1 MAVPYRPY
9 GVFDQL
15 VVAAGCDDFV
25 RKPFQFEEIY
35 DCMARHLGVKYRYQD
50 PKHNLLR

>member
-1 MAVPYRPY
+1 VGLTAS
-9 GVFDQL
+9 VFTQQVNEVL
-15 VVAAGCDDFV
+15 AAGCDDFV